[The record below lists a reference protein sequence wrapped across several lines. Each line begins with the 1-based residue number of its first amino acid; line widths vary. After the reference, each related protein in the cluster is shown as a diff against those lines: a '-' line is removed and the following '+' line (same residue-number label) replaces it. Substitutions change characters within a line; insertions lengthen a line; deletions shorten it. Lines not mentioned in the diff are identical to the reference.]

1 MLAIRSVNVMSHF
14 TEWTIGHVHSGA
26 LGWNALITFGTY
38 YYLVPKL
45 AGRPLHSVAMA
56 NLHFWLAL
64 AGIMLYIISMWGA
77 GLSQSLLW
85 LSLDDLGEVRYS
97 FVDVVAAMAPYY
109 MLRLVGGLLFLSGTL
124 LMAENLRRTFLGTRT
139 VTVEPPVGIATP
151 VLAPAQ
157 RVAMSPVN
165 EP

>member
-1 MLAIRSVNVMSHF
+1 
-14 TEWTIGHVHSGA
+14 
-26 LGWNALITFGTY
+26 
-38 YYLVPKL
+38 LVPKL

-64 AGIMLYIISMWGA
+64 AGILLYIISMWGA

-109 MLRLVGGLLFLSGTL
+109 MLRLVGGLLFLSGAL

-139 VTVEPPVGIATP
+139 VTVEPPVSIATP